1 MNELDYA
8 SLYRNRKE
16 FVKSIYLLN
25 LTNQADDGDST
36 ASNMFVVP
44 YDILHEVID
53 LYHEPLTH
61 REKRML
67 KEVRDM
73 EKEPPHLLY
82 SDISVGRNPGDL
94 FHWTASVQGP
104 KDSLYEGGVFF
115 LDIKIPEDYP
125 FKPPEVRFVTKIYH
139 PNITEHGICLDI
151 LLDRWSPALTV
162 VKAILS
168 IINLLDSP
176 NFDEYY
182 DAPRVNVEAIE
193 LHQSDRT
200 AYDKKAREWTHTFA

>member
-139 PNITEHGICLDI
+139 PHVSHQGEICLGI
-151 LLDRWSPALTV
+151 LGHYWSPYLSVTKV
-162 VKAILS
+162 VLAIHEL
-168 IINLLDSP
+168 IGDP
-176 NFDEYY
+176 NFVATRFANNEAYLLYKSNRAGY
-182 DAPRVNVEAIE
+182 DASVR
-193 LHQSDRT
+193 D
-200 AYDKKAREWTHTFA
+200 WTRKYAT